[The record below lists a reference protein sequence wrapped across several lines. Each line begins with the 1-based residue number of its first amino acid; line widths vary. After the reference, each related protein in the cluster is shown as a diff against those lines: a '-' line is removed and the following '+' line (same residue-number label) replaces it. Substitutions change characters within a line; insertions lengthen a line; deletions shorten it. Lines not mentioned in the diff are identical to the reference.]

1 MLKQSQNAS
10 KESLVKPNSELYSL
24 IEPNSIVGT
33 PIVTPDG
40 STVIPVLKVLVGC
53 LGGGGEYGE
62 VNIFNKNVEHPFAGG
77 NGTLLNMSPCGF
89 LVLNNGDSKFVK
101 VNDDLYERVFDKT
114 AEYLTNAV
122 KK

>member
-1 MLKQSQNAS
+1 MLKQNQSSS
-10 KESLVKPNSELYSL
+10 KEGLVKPNKELFSL

-40 STVIPVLKVLVGC
+40 STIIPVLKVLIGT

-62 VNIFNKNVEHPFAGG
+62 IKLFTKQAEHPFAGG

-89 LVLNNGDSKFVK
+89 LVINLGDVKFIK
-101 VNDDLYERVFDKT
+101 VNDDLYDKLFDKT
-114 AEYLTNAV
+114 AEILSNSI
-122 KK
+122 K